1 VSAHAAHAA
10 SAAPGALSD
19 LARPRA
25 LPWALAY
32 DVALITAGSLA
43 VALSAQVA
51 VPLPFT
57 PVPVTAQ
64 PFAVLLVG
72 ALLGARRGALALVA
86 YLAEGALG
94 APVFAGGAFGP
105 ATLAGPSGGYLV
117 GFVPAAALCG
127 GLAERGWDRRFLS
140 TLLAMALGTCC
151 LYACGLPWL
160 ARFVGADRVLALGFL
175 PFIVG
180 DGLKITLAA
189 LALPLG
195 WRGLGWLGQGR
206 HA

>member
-1 VSAHAAHAA
+1 MS
-10 SAAPGALSD
+10 APGAPATHLTPAGTLSD

-32 DVALITAGSLA
+32 DAALVVAGSLV

-64 PFAVLLVG
+64 PFAVLFVG
-72 ALLGARRGALALVA
+72 AVLGARRGALAMLA

-94 APVFAGGAFGP
+94 APVFAGGALGL
-105 ATLAGPSGGYLV
+105 AKLAGPTGGYLV
-117 GFVPAAALCG
+117 GFVPAAAVCG
-127 GLAERGWDRRFLS
+127 ALAERGWDRRFAS
-140 TLLAMALGTCC
+140 TLLAMALGTAC

-160 ARFVGADRVLALGFL
+160 ARFVGGDRVLALGL
-175 PFIVG
+175 APFVVG
-180 DGLKITLAA
+180 DGLKIVLAA

-195 WRGLGWLGQGR
+195 WRALAWLGRARG
-206 HA
+206 